1 MLTEI
6 LQGNHVL
13 LMRVVNT
20 LKKLYCCDCNLRHL
34 VVVEAVGKGADKF
47 KSEDGKIAIA
57 MARDSKATE
66 IARKR
71 DKIVLYQRNDRKK
84 DAKTKKA

>member
-1 MLTEI
+1 MNIKTFDDDAFAVDAESFFHLW
-6 LQGNHVL
+6 
-13 LMRVVNT
+13 
-20 LKKLYCCDCNLRHL
+20 CCDCSLRHL

-57 MARDSKATE
+57 MSRDSKATE

>member
-1 MLTEI
+1 MHITMFDDET
-6 LQGNHVL
+6 L
-13 LMRVVNT
+13 LVDAESYFY
-20 LKKLYCCDCNLRHL
+20 LWCCDCNLRHL

-71 DKIVLYQRNDRKK
+71 DKIVLYQRKDRKK
-84 DAKTKKA
+84 DVETKKT

>member
-1 MLTEI
+1 MFDDET
-6 LQGNHVL
+6 L
-13 LMRVVNT
+13 LVDAESYFY
-20 LKKLYCCDCNLRHL
+20 LWCCDCNLRHL

-57 MARDSKATE
+57 MSRDSKATE

>member
-1 MLTEI
+1 MHITMFDDET
-6 LQGNHVL
+6 L
-13 LMRVVNT
+13 LVDAESYFY
-20 LKKLYCCDCNLRHL
+20 LWCCDCSLRHL
-34 VVVEAVGKGADKF
+34 VVIEAVGKGADKF

-57 MARDSKATE
+57 MSRDSKATE

-71 DKIVLYQRNDRKK
+71 DKIVLYQRKDGKK

>member
-1 MLTEI
+1 MHITMFDDET
-6 LQGNHVL
+6 L
-13 LMRVVNT
+13 LVDAESYFY
-20 LKKLYCCDCNLRHL
+20 LWCCDCNLRHL

>member
-1 MLTEI
+1 MFDDET
-6 LQGNHVL
+6 L
-13 LMRVVNT
+13 L
-20 LKKLYCCDCNLRHL
+20 LDAESYFYLWCCDCSLRHL
-34 VVVEAVGKGADKF
+34 VVGEAVGKGADKF

>member
-1 MLTEI
+1 MFDDET
-6 LQGNHVL
+6 L
-13 LMRVVNT
+13 L
-20 LKKLYCCDCNLRHL
+20 LDAESYFYLWCCDCSLRHL

-57 MARDSKATE
+57 MSRDDTSTE
-66 IARKR
+66 IALKKY
-71 DKIVLYQRNDRKK
+71 KIVLYQRKDRKK

>member
-1 MLTEI
+1 MHITMFDDET
-6 LQGNHVL
+6 L
-13 LMRVVNT
+13 LVDAESYFY
-20 LKKLYCCDCNLRHL
+20 LWCCDCNLRHL

-57 MARDSKATE
+57 MARESKAKE

>member
-1 MLTEI
+1 MHITMFDDET
-6 LQGNHVL
+6 L
-13 LMRVVNT
+13 LVDAESYFY
-20 LKKLYCCDCNLRHL
+20 LWCCDCNLRHL

-57 MARDSKATE
+57 MSRDSKATE